1 MKNWLSNTW
10 SSIRTNT
17 IGKAQSLFSGV
28 KSKFT
33 SLWNATKDIF
43 SNLRNWMA
51 NIWNSIKDNTVGIAS
66 RLWSKVRGIFTIC
79 VTAYKVLS
87 AKLKVIS
94 AVW

>member
-1 MKNWLSNTW
+1 M

-33 SLWNATKDIF
+33 NLWNATKEIF
-43 SNLRNWMA
+43 SNLRNWMS
-51 NIWNSIKDNTVGIAS
+51 NIWNSIKDNTVGIAAVYG
-66 RLWSKVRGIFTIC
+66 VRHVEFLQIC